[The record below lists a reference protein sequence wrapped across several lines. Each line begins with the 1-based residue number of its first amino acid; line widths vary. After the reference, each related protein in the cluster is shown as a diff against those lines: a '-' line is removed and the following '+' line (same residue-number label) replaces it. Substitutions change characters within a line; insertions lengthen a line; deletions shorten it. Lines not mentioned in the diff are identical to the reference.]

1 MRHARFWMIASF
13 PLLGAGCVA
22 PIMTLVDLSDAEA
35 EIAAAKTAD
44 AEKWAPYEYT
54 AAQIYVHEAKDRMG
68 YSGTYYQDAIEYAE
82 KAYELGKQAKE
93 KAENHPKE

>member
-1 MRHARFWMIASF
+1 MKRALLVGLSMLAAS
-13 PLLGAGCVA
+13 GCVA
-22 PIMTLVDLSDAEA
+22 PVMTLMDLSDAEA

-54 AAQIYVHEAKDRMG
+54 SAELYLHEAKDRLG
-68 YSGTYYQDAIEYAE
+68 YSGSYYQTAYEYAQ
-82 KAYELGKQAKE
+82 KAAEYAKMAKE